1 LVDLLLAAI
10 QDNRSK
16 DNDSHVVRRRNKV
29 LSTKVSVD
37 LHNRF
42 SLLAEYLF
50 ESGLSESF
58 TSSAL
63 LRDII
68 EHLLSEYHDGVEAF
82 VNKTNLISNTNSPD
96 NVDTHVV
103 IRGRKGSY

>member
-1 LVDLLLAAI
+1 LIDLLLAARL
-10 QDNRSK
+10 DNPSK
-16 DNDSHVVRRRNKV
+16 DSDDHVVRRRNKV

-42 SLLAEYLF
+42 NLLAEYLF

-58 TSSAL
+58 TPSGL

-68 EHLLSEYHDGVEAF
+68 EHILTEYHDGLVAYEN
-82 VNKTNLISNTNSPD
+82 VQSLNDINSQRVRLSPE
-96 NVDTHVV
+96 VKPGEHV
-103 IRGRKGSY
+103 KS

>member
-1 LVDLLLAAI
+1 LVDLLLAARF
-10 QDNRSK
+10 DNPFK
-16 DNDSHVVRRRNKV
+16 DNDDHVVRRRNKL

-50 ESGLSESF
+50 ERGLSESY

-68 EHLLSEYHDGVEAF
+68 EQLLIEYQDGLVAHENVQSINRQNIQGIDHLQ
-82 VNKTNLISNTNSPD
+82 
-96 NVDTHVV
+96 
-103 IRGRKGSY
+103 R